1 MLFKH
6 SIIYM
11 LAKIIPGIMAFA
23 GLSVYTHLLTPDQ
36 YGVYTLIF
44 TRTIFIHNGLI
55 NWLPA
60 GTLRFWS
67 NTDYSEQSFTSTLAI
82 SYIKIAFIFFLI
94 ALVGIIFYWGEQQA
108 IWIINVYLLLLA
120 VSLFTIT
127 QYLFSAR
134 IQPLKYAY
142 ITIGYSILAF
152 SFGALLAYLGYGA
165 SGVITGITIGTAIPA
180 LIVFKRIWLPF
191 NKKAYNKKLFKN
203 MLVYGL
209 PISSAF
215 FLEEI
220 TKTADRFML
229 AGLQDKAQAGL
240 YAVGYD
246 LSGNS
251 IFLLMTAINL
261 AAYPVVIK
269 LLDSEGKQ
277 AAMDYFRHYA
287 ILLIGVA
294 IPAVVGLNLLGPDL
308 VFLLI
313 DKDYQESV
321 IFLLPWITV
330 ALFLMGLQ
338 AFYFDLAF
346 QLGHYTMGIVKI
358 GIVIASVNILLNYLL
373 IPPMGIKGAAIAT
386 ISSFAIGTVLSAI
399 MGRKCFSLP
408 FPIAD
413 FGKIIIASTFMGF
426 CLWWLKDMRG
436 WGWLVLQLTLGIISY
451 GTVVYAFNLLDIRDS
466 IKVFFRNKRSQKF

>member
-6 SIIYM
+6 SVIYM

-23 GLSVYTHLLTPDQ
+23 GLSVYTHLLTPEQ

-44 TRTIFIHNGLI
+44 TGTIFIHNGLI

-67 NTDYSEQSFTSTLAI
+67 NKDYTVESFTNTLAI
-82 SYIKIAFIFFLI
+82 SYLKFATLFFFVALI
-94 ALVGIIFYWGEQQA
+94 GVIYYWNQQQA

-120 VSLFTIT
+120 ISVFTIT
-127 QYLFSAR
+127 QNIFSAR
-134 IQPLKYAY
+134 ILPLNYAY
-142 ITIGYSILAF
+142 ITISYSILAF

-165 SGVITGITIGTAIPA
+165 SGVITGITIGTALPA
-180 LIVFKRIWLPF
+180 LFVFKKIWLPF
-191 NKKAYNKKLFKN
+191 NKKAYHPKLFKN

-229 AGLQDKAQAGL
+229 AGMQDKAQAGL

-269 LLDSEGKQ
+269 LLDTEGKQ

-294 IPAVVGLNLLGPDL
+294 VPAVVGLNLLGPDL
-308 VFLLI
+308 VYLLI

-358 GIVIASVNILLNYLL
+358 GIVIAIINIGLNYLL
-373 IPPMGIKGAAIAT
+373 IPSMGIKGAAIAT
-386 ISSFAIGTVLSAI
+386 ITSFAVGTVLSAI
-399 MGRKCFSLP
+399 MGRKYFALP
-408 FPIAD
+408 VPYQD
-413 FGKIIIASTFMGF
+413 FAKIILASAFMGF

-436 WGWLVLQLTLGIISY
+436 WGWLGLQLALGIISY
-451 GTVVYAFNLLDIRDS
+451 GMVVYAFNLLDIQS
-466 IKVFFRNKRSQKF
+466 NVKSYISQKMV